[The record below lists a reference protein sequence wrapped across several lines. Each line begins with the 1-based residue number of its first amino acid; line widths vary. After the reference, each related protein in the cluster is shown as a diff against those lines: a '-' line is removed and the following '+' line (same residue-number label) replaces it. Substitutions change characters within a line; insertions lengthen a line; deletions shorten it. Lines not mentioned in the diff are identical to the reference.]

1 MIVIG
6 TKRNTKVK

>member
-6 TKRNTKVK
+6 TIK